1 MKKQFALKIIIG
13 AAMVLALFAT
23 PVCAGTMGNAVH
35 QLSMDIAGGTEL
47 AKGVF
52 WNYGYNDYVRENYLV
67 YEPGNAVQPI
77 IGYGKDLYGAA
88 SLQSAATTLTEK
100 GYQVLAAIN
109 ADFFNTATGVP
120 IGLVMF
126 EGEILSSESNG
137 WETIGFKADG
147 SAIIG
152 QPSLKYTMVGN
163 FGTLNINKINK
174 EMAPSN
180 GITLYTTA
188 YSTTTQAA
196 TATYNIVVE
205 IQSGALTV
213 GGQIQGKVVAAQS
226 ADGAYP
232 LSAGQVVISFASSG
246 NKAVLDKLKSIGVG
260 ENLNINVSNSPSWQN
275 VVFACGGSERL
286 LRNGVNV
293 ASASTAAP
301 RTALGVKGDGSF
313 ILYTVDGRQSG
324 LSAGATMAAT
334 AARLAELGCVD
345 AVNLDGGG
353 STTLSTVLPGQDYGK
368 LTTINSPSGGAL
380 RSCGDYI
387 FLVNKGNS
395 GGEAQ
400 NIHFYPYDML
410 VLAGSTVKM
419 SLKATDANYYPVA
432 LSGEPLIDVPTEIG
446 RWEND
451 CFYANLVAASGK
463 ITAAAGSAQGSV
475 DVQVIANPD
484 TVAIYKESDL
494 KTKLTT
500 LTLNSGTTLDLK
512 AVSRYQGSTLVSSDT
527 AYVWQVTGNIGI
539 IDQNGVFQ
547 SNGFTGGVG
556 TINIS
561 VGGKTASITVNVV
574 GSSRLV
580 EGFESNSGSFTATP
594 GLTISACS
602 DKTYVKYGAKALR
615 FGYDFAAA
623 PLDAVTGVPPVI
635 LSSPVKYNF
644 SSNPGYLSFWV
655 YGDKSANQLTFSFAT
670 PSGSVE
676 TMATV
681 VDFTGW
687 RGIAVAIPAEATG
700 LSAVNLRGI
709 GKGTLYLD
717 HLLLSTSSTVDI
729 QAPVINI
736 TGFGNTLLAATV
748 RDAVDTDLISGNIK
762 VLLDGKNQNFTYNSA
777 SGAVAATIMVN
788 DANSHIISIIATDM
802 SGNVGKTSYYIAA
815 DPGVAD
821 VFSDLN
827 GHWVKSYGEYLYH
840 QGIFSGIKDKNG
852 LAFQPDSKLTR
863 AQLATY

>member
-1 MKKQFALKIIIG
+1 
-13 AAMVLALFAT
+13 
-23 PVCAGTMGNAVH
+23 
-35 QLSMDIAGGTEL
+35 
-47 AKGVF
+47 
-52 WNYGYNDYVRENYLV
+52 
-67 YEPGNAVQPI
+67 
-77 IGYGKDLYGAA
+77 
-88 SLQSAATTLTEK
+88 
-100 GYQVLAAIN
+100 
-109 ADFFNTATGVP
+109 
-120 IGLVMF
+120 
-126 EGEILSSESNG
+126 
-137 WETIGFKADG
+137 
-147 SAIIG
+147 
-152 QPSLKYTMVGN
+152 
-163 FGTLNINKINK
+163 
-174 EMAPSN
+174 
-180 GITLYTTA
+180 
-188 YSTTTQAA
+188 
-196 TATYNIVVE
+196 
-205 IQSGALTV
+205 
-213 GGQIQGKVVAAQS
+213 
-226 ADGAYP
+226 
-232 LSAGQVVISFASSG
+232 
-246 NKAVLDKLKSIGVG
+246 
-260 ENLNINVSNSPSWQN
+260 
-275 VVFACGGSERL
+275 
-286 LRNGVNV
+286 
-293 ASASTAAP
+293 
-301 RTALGVKGDGSF
+301 
-313 ILYTVDGRQSG
+313 
-324 LSAGATMAAT
+324 
-334 AARLAELGCVD
+334 
-345 AVNLDGGG
+345 
-353 STTLSTVLPGQDYGK
+353 
-368 LTTINSPSGGAL
+368 
-380 RSCGDYI
+380 
-387 FLVNKGNS
+387 
-395 GGEAQ
+395 
-400 NIHFYPYDML
+400 
-410 VLAGSTVKM
+410 
-419 SLKATDANYYPVA
+419 
-432 LSGEPLIDVPTEIG
+432 
-446 RWEND
+446 
-451 CFYANLVAASGK
+451 
-463 ITAAAGSAQGSV
+463 
-475 DVQVIANPD
+475 
-484 TVAIYKESDL
+484 
-494 KTKLTT
+494 
-500 LTLNSGTTLDLK
+500 
-512 AVSRYQGSTLVSSDT
+512 
-527 AYVWQVTGNIGI
+527 
-539 IDQNGVFQ
+539 
-547 SNGFTGGVG
+547 
-556 TINIS
+556 
-561 VGGKTASITVNVV
+561 VV

-863 AQLATY
+863 AQFSVIMANWLHIDTTAYAAKDLPFADKAAIPTWAANSVKAIYSMGVISGYGSGKNLSFQPNNNITRAEALTMIGRVQQRGYVENELTFSDSASIPAWSVPFVKTLVAQGAIGGYENNLSPNAPITRGQIANVIYSLI